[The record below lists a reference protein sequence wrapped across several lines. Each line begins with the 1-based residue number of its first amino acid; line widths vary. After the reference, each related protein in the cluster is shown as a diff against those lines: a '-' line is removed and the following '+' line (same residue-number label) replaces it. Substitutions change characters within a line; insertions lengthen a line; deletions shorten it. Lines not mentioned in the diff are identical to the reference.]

1 LWRLILSQS
10 TQGHWDATST
20 VAFALEARSL
30 AEVATLQSTW
40 WTRLKD
46 RLADASDVVED
57 LLSDGMSGARG
68 AAHQAVEQAADGQR
82 AARRS
87 SVAAA
92 PGGPA
97 EVSDDPLFC
106 TPSAILAA
114 MPRRLSALRAEDGP
128 LVDRVWATMCVIA
141 FLETLN
147 VSWLWTSGDLYPER
161 EVTVVD
167 QGRLWVEAHA
177 TEHPALQQALADG
190 ALAQAVARTVT
201 LWHRA
206 WEERINELRRQEAIM
221 DHVGISHAH
230 RASTELMRAV
240 CTKHGTVRLCSTL
253 LLRVRLTPPTLHP
266 QFSVFLSAPALEG
279 LQRWQLWMVLVT
291 LVIAQLLVNSACCRA
306 GRSAQG
312 RAQRAAACGFADPA
326 LLRSQYGCSTPR
338 E

>member
-1 LWRLILSQS
+1 M
-10 TQGHWDATST
+10 
-20 VAFALEARSL
+20 AFALEARSL

-57 LLSDGMSGARG
+57 LLNDGMSGAHG
-68 AAHQAVEQAADGQR
+68 AAHQTVDQATDGQR

-87 SVAAA
+87 SMAAA
-92 PGGPA
+92 PSAPG

-106 TPSAILAA
+106 APSAILAA

-128 LVDRVWATMCVIA
+128 LVDRVWTTMCVIA

-161 EVTVVD
+161 EVTIVD

-177 TEHPALQQALADG
+177 AEHPALQQALAGG
-190 ALAQAVARTVT
+190 ALGQAAARTVT

-206 WEERINELRRQEAIM
+206 WEERISELRRQEAIM

-240 CTKHGTVRLCSTL
+240 CTKHGTVRLCSRL
-253 LLRVRLTPPTLHP
+253 LVHSLRADAALCTK
-266 QFSVFLSAPALEG
+266 FSVFLSAPLDG

-291 LVIAQLLVNSACCRA
+291 LIIAQLLVNSAC
-306 GRSAQG
+306 GRS
-312 RAQRAAACGFADPA
+312 
-326 LLRSQYGCSTPR
+326 RSR
-338 E
+338 RW